1 MGIKYLNHK
10 QINFEKWDSA
20 IDQSINTLIYAKSWY
35 LNIISPGWDALVMG
49 DYDIVMPLTYRR
61 KYGIKYLFKPF
72 FSQFL
77 GVFYKNDEDSKY
89 VPDFLNKAS
98 QHFRLVNIQ
107 INVSNSNFDA
117 DYIKRRQTQV
127 LKLDGNYEFI
137 KSKFNRSART
147 NVNKAE
153 KENLTIEMVN
163 ETNEHISLV
172 KEMYK
177 DRNVQG
183 VVSQDYIDLE
193 NIMKYAVANQ
203 IGEVYHVIAE
213 NNVCASAFFLK
224 WKDRIISLQTA
235 NNNLGREKRALYKLL
250 NYIINENAGK
260 YKLLDFAGSNL
271 NGVADWNLSFGA
283 EHQYYYTV
291 KINSLPKFIKWI
303 KK

>member
-193 NIMKYAVANQ
+193 NIMTLLQKIMYALRPF
-203 IGEVYHVIAE
+203 
-213 NNVCASAFFLK
+213 S
-224 WKDRIISLQTA
+224 
-235 NNNLGREKRALYKLL
+235 
-250 NYIINENAGK
+250 
-260 YKLLDFAGSNL
+260 
-271 NGVADWNLSFGA
+271 
-283 EHQYYYTV
+283 
-291 KINSLPKFIKWI
+291 
-303 KK
+303 